1 MAKLYLEE
9 RLKKIKVIV
18 SEVDGIL
25 TEHLS
30 AIDPLGVTI
39 FKEYCMKDFE
49 AINEFKKTFNFAFV
63 SLDQNINY
71 NVCRNRNIKAFFS
84 HKNKKDKKQLL
95 IEVMRTYS
103 TTPEGVLYV
112 GSSYSD
118 LECMHMV
125 PLTFCPSDAV
135 RSVKKISSCILE
147 CASGMGVL
155 CELYELI
162 RPEIIRR
169 RREN

>member
-1 MAKLYLEE
+1 MENLYLED
-9 RLKKIKVIV
+9 RLKKIKVVV
-18 SEVDGIL
+18 SEIDGVI

-30 AIDPLGVTI
+30 AMDPLGVTI

-49 AINEFKKTFNFAFV
+49 AINEFKRTFNFAFI
-63 SLDQNINY
+63 SLDQNINF

-84 HKNKKDKKQLL
+84 QKNKDKKQLL
-95 IEVMRTYS
+95 VDVIRTYS
-103 TTPEGVLYV
+103 TTPEGVLYI

-118 LECMHMV
+118 LECMRMV

-135 RSVKKISSCILE
+135 RSVKEIASCTLE

-162 RPEIIRR
+162 RPEVIRR